1 VDDSISHRKAAVME
15 AAVQQGLLGED
26 HLLAGF
32 LDVDHIQQTVADLQ
46 AAFGE
51 HFTHTF
57 AAKANCL
64 VRVLSLLRQQG
75 LGCEVASP
83 GELQQALS
91 AGFSAD
97 TIVFDS
103 PAKTQGEIRAALEL
117 GIALNIDNFQEF
129 DRVRTALTVQSSS
142 SVIGFR
148 LNPQVGV
155 GTIAATSTAT
165 RTSKFGVPLEDNREK
180 LLGAYLHHPWLTCLH
195 THIGSQGCPFELIAH
210 GIAKVV
216 SFAEE
221 INARAGRRQVQ
232 VIDIGGGLPVNFES
246 DEVNPTFNEYAQFL
260 RAGVPQLFSGQ
271 YRVITEFGRALLAK
285 NGFLAARVEYTKTAG
300 DRHIA
305 ITHAGAQTATRTVFM
320 PDMWAIR
327 ISVCD
332 SAGRVKYHEKIP
344 QDIAG
349 PCCFAGDII
358 AHDRLLPFIEPG
370 DFILAHDTG
379 AYYFSTPFHYN
390 SLPRIAVYGFT
401 IAKDGTVAFEVFRAE
416 ETLAQIVASS

>member
-1 VDDSISHRKAAVME
+1 
-15 AAVQQGLLGED
+15 
-26 HLLAGF
+26 
-32 LDVDHIQQTVADLQ
+32 
-46 AAFGE
+46 
-51 HFTHTF
+51 
-57 AAKANCL
+57 
-64 VRVLSLLRQQG
+64 VRVLSLLRRQG
-75 LGCEVASP
+75 MGCEVASP

-91 AGFSAD
+91 AGFAAD

-103 PAKTQGEIRAALEL
+103 PAKTQAEIRAALEL

-129 DRVRTALTVQSSS
+129 ERVRMALAARSSA

-155 GTIAATSTAT
+155 GTIAAMSTAT
-165 RTSKFGVPLEDNREK
+165 RTSKFGVSLEDNRK
-180 LLGAYLHHPWLTCLH
+180 QLLEAYLHHPWLTCVH
-195 THIGSQGCPFELIAH
+195 THIGSQGCPFELVAH
-210 GIAKVV
+210 GIEKVV
-216 SFAEE
+216 SLAEE

-246 DEVNPTFNEYAQFL
+246 DEVSPTFGEYAKFL
-260 RAGVPQLFSGQ
+260 RASVPQLFSGH

-285 NGFLAARVEYTKTAG
+285 NGFLATRVEYTKTAG
-300 DRHIA
+300 ERHIA

-320 PDMWAIR
+320 PDMWALR

-332 SAGRVKYHEKIP
+332 SAGRAKYHEKVP
-344 QDIAG
+344 KDIAG

-401 IAKDGTVAFEVFRAE
+401 IAEDGTVDFEVFRAE
-416 ETLAQIVASS
+416 ETLAQIVASSSAP

>member
-1 VDDSISHRKAAVME
+1 ME

-32 LDVDHIQQTVADLQ
+32 LDVDNIRQTVAELQ

-75 LGCEVASP
+75 MGCEVASP

-91 AGFSAD
+91 AGFPAD

-117 GIALNIDNFQEF
+117 GIALNIDNFQELA
-129 DRVRTALTVQSSS
+129 RVRAALAVQSSS

-155 GTIAATSTAT
+155 GTIAAMSTAT
-165 RTSKFGVPLEDNREK
+165 HTSKFGVPLEENRMQ
-180 LLGAYLHHPWLTCLH
+180 LLEVYLHHPWLIGVH
-195 THIGSQGCPFELIAH
+195 THIGSQGCPFELVAH
-210 GIAKVV
+210 GIEKMVL
-216 SFAEE
+216 FAEE
-221 INARAGRRQVQ
+221 INTRAGRRQVQ
-232 VIDIGGGLPVNFES
+232 VIDIGGGLPVNFAS
-246 DEVNPTFNEYAQFL
+246 DEVSPTFSDYAQFL
-260 RAGVPQLFSGQ
+260 HTVIPQLFSGQ
-271 YRVITEFGRALLAK
+271 YRVITEFGRAILAK

-332 SAGRVKYHEKIP
+332 SAGRAKNHEKIP
-344 QDIAG
+344 QDIVG

-358 AHDRLLPFIEPG
+358 AHDRLLPLTEPG

-401 IAKDGTVAFEVFRAE
+401 IAEDGTVAFEVFRAE
-416 ETLAQIVASS
+416 ETLAQIVASSSAP